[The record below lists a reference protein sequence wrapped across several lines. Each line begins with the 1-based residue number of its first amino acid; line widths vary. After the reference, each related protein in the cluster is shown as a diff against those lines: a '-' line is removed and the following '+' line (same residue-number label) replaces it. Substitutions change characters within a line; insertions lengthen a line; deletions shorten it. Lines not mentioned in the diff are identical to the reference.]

1 VTTEPPEWW
10 SVDVLSRVWAQL
22 AERLE
27 RNGLQARGT
36 IVVNELGRGERH
48 ALGGL
53 LGRVLVSDVCTVDL
67 SLLDER
73 LRDRSDKG
81 LAQASERALGRS
93 LVDRPAQRQAK
104 GEWREAPFAAAR
116 VWLEQHP
123 ALDQHWTEAWLAAL
137 RRDGVLMRDS
147 DPSGL
152 MLRAL
157 SVLAACLDD
166 PKRPTFSDVELL
178 VPLRLSRS

>member
-1 VTTEPPEWW
+1 MKHHSP
-10 SVDVLSRVWAQL
+10 R
-22 AERLE
+22 
-27 RNGLQARGT
+27 
-36 IVVNELGRGERH
+36 
-48 ALGGL
+48 
-53 LGRVLVSDVCTVDL
+53 
-67 SLLDER
+67 
-73 LRDRSDKG
+73 
-81 LAQASERALGRS
+81 
-93 LVDRPAQRQAK
+93 
-104 GEWREAPFAAAR
+104 R